1 MPTAPDPSIAPA
13 MPRSR
18 RHPQAAVPRTTS
30 APSSA
35 AVPTDDGA
43 PAGAAAPRLD
53 RTLTYRL
60 HTLNK
65 LSDRASQA
73 AYLAD
78 TGLPLGEGRCLT
90 AVGAFAPLSIS
101 ELASRANLDKGQAS
115 RAAQS
120 LVDQGLIAKASNAA
134 DARGVELTLTR
145 KGRAAYRRVM
155 AVVERRNDE
164 IFGCL
169 SAAET
174 AQLGRL
180 LDRLIAHARGSAA
193 GSDGNGDGTVAPAA

>member
-1 MPTAPDPSIAPA
+1 MTQEAAA
-13 MPRSR
+13 SR
-18 RHPQAAVPRTTS
+18 RPS
-30 APSSA
+30 APPSA
-35 AVPTDDGA
+35 GAPTGDEA
-43 PAGAAAPRLD
+43 PAGQAVPRLD

-65 LSDRASQA
+65 LTDRASQA

-78 TGLPLGEGRCLT
+78 AGLPLGEGRCLT
-90 AVGAFAPLSIS
+90 AVGAFAPLSVG

-120 LVDQGLIAKASNAA
+120 LVDQGLIAKTASAA

-155 AVVERRNDE
+155 AVVERRNQE

-174 AQLGRL
+174 AQLGCL
-180 LDRLIAHARGSAA
+180 LDRLITHARGDATD
-193 GSDGNGDGTVAPAA
+193 DGDDHRAEPAA